1 MTAPSA
7 PTSTGSVFDA
17 LRIRL
22 GLEVRQ
28 PRPGDPFPWGT
39 EKVRPRRDAL
49 EAGLAATRL
58 KMQAE
63 VRDFRRRMRALA
75 LDRERYA
82 INLAELDAF
91 VADRPS
97 RHAGRH
103 GTDMP
108 QTMASKRR
116 RPNSTRDTTRRD
128 FSKPAGETSDE
139 AETASAEKTIESP
152 LSLVNVDPGKQIES
166 TAEET
171 RTTVERRSDREL
183 VVTHPVQGPIHLV
196 YEAWAKPELF
206 WCWCP
211 PKSFGGTVITFD
223 ADVRTGG
230 TYHMIMAHPSSEE
243 PLKFCGRY
251 IEVTPDA
258 RLIWITEDGGEDGT
272 LTTVT
277 FEDRDGATLVVV
289 REKHP
294 TKEALDGALALGSA
308 SEWSEQLE
316 QLDHL
321 IVSRNG
327 KI

>member
-63 VRDFRRRMRALA
+63 VRDFRRRMRALT
-75 LDRERYA
+75 LDRERYS

-91 VADRPS
+91 VAERPS

-108 QTMASKRR
+108 QTMESKRR
-116 RPNSTRDTTRRD
+116 RPSSVRDTTRRD
-128 FSKPAGETSDE
+128 FTNPAGGTLDE
-139 AETASAEKTIESP
+139 AETASAEKSIESP
-152 LSLVNVDPGKQIES
+152 LSLNDVDPGKQIEF
-166 TAEET
+166 TPGKT
-171 RTTVERRSDREL
+171 RTKVERRSDREL

-206 WCWCP
+206 RHWCA
-211 PKSFGGTVITFD
+211 PKSLGITVITFD

-230 TYHMIMAHPSSEE
+230 MYHMIMGHPSSEE
-243 PLKFCGRY
+243 PLEFCGRY

-258 RLIWITEDGGEDGT
+258 RLIWITEDGGEDVT

-289 REKHP
+289 RQKHP
-294 TKEALDGALALGSA
+294 TKEALDGDLAFGGA
-308 SEWSEQLE
+308 SRWSEQFG
-316 QLDHL
+316 QLDRL
-321 IVSRNG
+321 IVSLNG
-327 KI
+327 MI